1 MVEVII
7 DSNSDI
13 SGELET
19 LMLEAAQIALAKCD
33 FDHNCEIDIK
43 LTDEDEIKLINK
55 EYRGI
60 DLPTDVL
67 SFPLWEEGEF
77 DIPKDEFVLLG
88 QVVICDVIAARQAI
102 EYGHPYSREMAYL
115 TVHAILH
122 LLGYDHLEENEKSE
136 MRVKEEEILADLS
149 QLR

>member
-13 SGELET
+13 TDELES
-19 LMLEAAQIALAKCD
+19 LMVEAVQLVLDKCE

-43 LTDEDEIKLINK
+43 LIGEDEIRSINK

-60 DLPTDVL
+60 DAPTDVL

-77 DIPKDEFVLLG
+77 DIPQDEFVLLG

-122 LLGYDHLEENEKSE
+122 LLGYDHIEENEKSE
-136 MRVKEEEILADLS
+136 MRVKEEEILTALS